1 MRNYYC
7 IHWTKFINKIIGIVR
22 SLKEEAPT
30 MSMGAGGIAGSAEAG
45 DEPPVKKKREKKKYI
60 FMKGVRKTWKP

>member
-1 MRNYYC
+1 MD
-7 IHWTKFINKIIGIVR
+7 INKIIGIVR

-60 FMKGVRKTWKP
+60 FMKGVRKTWKS

>member
-1 MRNYYC
+1 MD
-7 IHWTKFINKIIGIVR
+7 INKIIGIVR

-30 MSMGAGGIAGSAEAG
+30 MNMGAGGIAGSAEAG

>member
-1 MRNYYC
+1 MD
-7 IHWTKFINKIIGIVR
+7 INKIIGIVR

>member
-1 MRNYYC
+1 MD
-7 IHWTKFINKIIGIVR
+7 INKIIGIVR

-45 DEPPVKKKREKKKYI
+45 DEPPVKKKKKTYAY
-60 FMKGVRKTWKP
+60 GGRGSRKMWMNNK

>member
-1 MRNYYC
+1 MD
-7 IHWTKFINKIIGIVR
+7 INKIIGIVR

-45 DEPPVKKKREKKKYI
+45 YEPPVKKKREKKKYI

>member
-1 MRNYYC
+1 MD
-7 IHWTKFINKIIGIVR
+7 INKIIGIVR

-30 MSMGAGGIAGSAEAG
+30 MNMGAGGIAGSTEAG

>member
-1 MRNYYC
+1 MD
-7 IHWTKFINKIIGIVR
+7 INKIIGIVR

-60 FMKGVRKTWKP
+60 FMKGVRKT

>member
-1 MRNYYC
+1 MD
-7 IHWTKFINKIIGIVR
+7 INKIIGIVR

-30 MSMGAGGIAGSAEAG
+30 MSMGVGGIAGSAEAG

>member
-1 MRNYYC
+1 MD
-7 IHWTKFINKIIGIVR
+7 INKIIGIVR

-30 MSMGAGGIAGSAEAG
+30 MSMGAGGIAGRAEAG

>member
-1 MRNYYC
+1 MDM
-7 IHWTKFINKIIGIVR
+7 NKIIGIVR

>member
-1 MRNYYC
+1 MCSGVKINLMD
-7 IHWTKFINKIIGIVR
+7 INKIIGIVR

>member
-1 MRNYYC
+1 MD
-7 IHWTKFINKIIGIVR
+7 INKIIGIVR

-60 FMKGVRKTWKP
+60 FMKGVRKPWKP

>member
-1 MRNYYC
+1 MD
-7 IHWTKFINKIIGIVR
+7 INKIIGIVR

-45 DEPPVKKKREKKKYI
+45 DEPPVKKKREKNKYI
-60 FMKGVRKTWKP
+60 FMQGVRKTWKP